1 MNRLAIVDEVL
12 ESSVRLFADP
22 AVADDPKI
30 GQIKTAFRSVLDAD
44 GKRYVMM
51 NVPSDAL
58 EDVKEQIP
66 GMGGPTVM
74 DIAGDEKV
82 AVHVV
87 VDEREVFEV
96 IPELKA
102 AGASDILVTEIERL
116 VP

>member
-1 MNRLAIVDEVL
+1 
-12 ESSVRLFADP
+12 
-22 AVADDPKI
+22 
-30 GQIKTAFRSVLDAD
+30 
-44 GKRYVMM
+44 
-51 NVPSDAL
+51 
-58 EDVKEQIP
+58 
-66 GMGGPTVM
+66 MGGPTVM
-74 DIAGDEKV
+74 DIAGDGKL